1 MVPNQILWSVE
12 AANVSGVD
20 FHIIATDLAGNT
32 RQVSKISSLIFG
44 NIVQWNEYGSLLING
59 GVGSF
64 DVIYAPG
71 NIIAQP
77 LLQLAVSP
85 DSMNST
91 TYKMMIT
98 EYAE

>member
-1 MVPNQILWSVE
+1 M
-12 AANVSGVD
+12 
-20 FHIIATDLAGNT
+20 
-32 RQVSKISSLIFG
+32 IFG

-64 DVIYAPG
+64 DVIYASG